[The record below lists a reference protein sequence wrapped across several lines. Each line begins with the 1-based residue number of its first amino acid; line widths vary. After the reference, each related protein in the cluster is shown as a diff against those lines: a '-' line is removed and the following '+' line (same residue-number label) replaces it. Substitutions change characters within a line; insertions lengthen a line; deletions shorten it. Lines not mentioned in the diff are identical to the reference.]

1 MTISKVH
8 RNEIFEWEK
17 GKISGSF
24 GPRYF
29 PLSLSLSLKHILSL
43 LHTHT
48 SHKDLSLTPI
58 HFTRTYSIS
67 LLYPRPRI
75 LSISH
80 RLFFSLSHTLLLT
93 YTLYHSYTSTHAY
106 FLSQIDSFSH
116 YLIHYYSHRLLS
128 LIHTHTTVS
137 HRLFLSLKCIS
148 LTHSPF
154 ISLPH
159 RLFLS
164 LTHTHTHTH
173 TLGLSF
179 FLAHSIIPSHSLTE
193 EVVHIS
199 TIFLFVSKAIH
210 KRTIHSSLFF
220 LG

>member
-128 LIHTHTTVS
+128 LIHTHTYN
-137 HRLFLSLKCIS
+137 S
-148 LTHSPF
+148 LT
-154 ISLPH
+154 
-159 RLFLS
+159 
-164 LTHTHTHTH
+164 
-173 TLGLSF
+173 
-179 FLAHSIIPSHSLTE
+179 
-193 EVVHIS
+193 
-199 TIFLFVSKAIH
+199 
-210 KRTIHSSLFF
+210 
-220 LG
+220 

>member
-1 MTISKVH
+1 MKSLNGKKEKFPDHLVQDISH
-8 RNEIFEWEK
+8 
-17 GKISGSF
+17 
-24 GPRYF
+24 Y
-29 PLSLSLSLKHILSL
+29 LSLKHILSL

-164 LTHTHTHTH
+164 LSHTHTHTW
-173 TLGLSF
+173 SF
-179 FLAHSIIPSHSLTE
+179 FLSGPLNNS
-193 EVVHIS
+193 
-199 TIFLFVSKAIH
+199 VSF
-210 KRTIHSSLFF
+210 TD
-220 LG
+220 